1 MAKKL
6 AKAKNGIPYKSTK
19 TSRDMME
26 ASDIRDRQIAEG
38 KRKPLTAVERI
49 SLNTPLDTTYS
60 ESLKGKISMQNT
72 PVTALD
78 QVQRMY
84 SKKKK

>member
-6 AKAKNGIPYKSTK
+6 AKAQKGIPYKSTK

-26 ASDIRDRQIAEG
+26 ASDIRDRKIAEG

-49 SLNTPLDTTYS
+49 ALNTPLDTTYS
-60 ESLKGKISMQNT
+60 ESLRGKMAMQNK

-78 QVQRMY
+78 QVQLMY